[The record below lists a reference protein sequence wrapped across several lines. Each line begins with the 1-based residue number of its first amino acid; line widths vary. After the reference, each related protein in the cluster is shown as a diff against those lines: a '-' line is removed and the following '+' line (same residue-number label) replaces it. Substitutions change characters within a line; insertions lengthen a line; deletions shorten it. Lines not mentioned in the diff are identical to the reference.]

1 MQTAAHLVKT
11 LAYLGKLTDL
21 VCLDLNA
28 EMPFADGFYA
38 ITQFF
43 QGPDNP

>member
-1 MQTAAHLVKT
+1 MQTAAHLVEA
-11 LAYLGKLTDL
+11 LANLGKLTDL

-28 EMPFADGFYA
+28 EMPFTDGLYTIA
-38 ITQFF
+38 QFF